1 MKILLDFLRFLG
13 SLRVGVA
20 ILSVL
25 FILVFW
31 GTLFESRAGMEWG
44 VERFFDSWF
53 LTVAGFFP
61 FPAMKTVALLL
72 FFHLSLAILL
82 RIPHTR
88 EKLGILLVHFSFLVL
103 ILGCFAGN
111 SFRKSFETFG
121 IENTDV
127 VLDSASGT
135 SFRLLKADSAECL
148 IENGASRKPLRLAWN
163 EPQNVGGFSVYFG
176 ETLEISAKM
185 KAVRFWIKRDPFAF
199 VPYLFSCLL
208 AAGIFLCAVMKFR
221 KAKS

>member
-1 MKILLDFLRFLG
+1 MKTLLGFLRFLG
-13 SLRVGVA
+13 SLRVCVA
-20 ILSVL
+20 VLCVL

-31 GTLFESRAGMEWG
+31 GTLFEARAGLELG
-44 VERFFDSWF
+44 TERFFESWF
-53 LTVAGFFP
+53 LLVAGIFP
-61 FPAMKTVALLL
+61 FPAMKTVGVFL
-72 FFHLSLAILL
+72 FFHLLLAIVF
-82 RIPHTR
+82 RIPHKR

-103 ILGCFAGN
+103 ILGSFAGA

-121 IENTDV
+121 IESAEV

-148 IENGASRKPLRLAWN
+148 IERDDSRKPLRLAWN

-176 ETLEISAKM
+176 ETLEFSPKI

-208 AAGIFLCAVMKFR
+208 AVGFCLCAVVKFR